1 MQKNIHPQY
10 RPVVFRDRSAG
21 ESFLTNSTR
30 TSDNTVTWEDGR
42 EYPVIDVE
50 VSSASHPFWTGR
62 GTVLDT
68 AGRVERFRRRYAD
81 KLRGV
86 LDAASEPR
94 TVYELTCALHPRLR
108 SPQALLLLDQTAALV
123 EYLTGQG
130 KLVETVD
137 GGRRH
142 YRRA

>member
-30 TSDNTVTWEDGR
+30 TSEKTVTWEDGR

-68 AGRVERFRRRYAD
+68 AGRAERFRRRYAD
-81 KLRGV
+81 KV
-86 LDAASEPR
+86 LPAR
-94 TVYELTCALHPRLR
+94 TA
-108 SPQALLLLDQTAALV
+108 TA
-123 EYLTGQG
+123 
-130 KLVETVD
+130 
-137 GGRRH
+137 
-142 YRRA
+142 